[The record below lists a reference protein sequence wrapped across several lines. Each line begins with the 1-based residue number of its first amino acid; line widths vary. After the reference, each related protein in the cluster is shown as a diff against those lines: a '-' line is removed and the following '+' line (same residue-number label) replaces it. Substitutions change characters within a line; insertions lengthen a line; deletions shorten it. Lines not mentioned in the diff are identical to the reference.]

1 MHNECVGQNLPL
13 VCREAKA
20 SEEGCLAAAFRVV
33 ECEEVIND
41 FALLGK
47 GVDGVW
53 EIHRS
58 PCKESRL
65 QKRVAKWPNDL
76 KLILFAFRSASR
88 WANRGT

>member
-1 MHNECVGQNLPL
+1 MGNESVGQNLPL
-13 VCREAKA
+13 VCGEAKA
-20 SEEGCLAAAFRVV
+20 SEKVCLAATFRVV
-33 ECEEVIND
+33 EGEEVISD
-41 FALLGK
+41 FASLGI

-65 QKRVAKWPNDL
+65 PKRAAKWPNDL